1 MKINNS
7 LFDFLFTGGLIY
19 NMQYVFLMNMLII
32 PIMKLIDIPRI
43 IQLYRQWRMDKKLKE
58 TAISSFS

>member
-1 MKINNS
+1 MKINDS
-7 LFDFLFTGGLIY
+7 LFGYLFPGGLIY